1 MAQDH
6 YAALGIAKEAS
17 SDEIKRAYRKL
28 ARELHPDVNPD
39 PLSQERF
46 KEITHAYEILSDPEK
61 RRSYDMGGDGA
72 FGGGFGGGFG
82 FGDIMDAFF
91 GGGGSRGPR
100 ARVRR
105 GQDALIR
112 IDITLD
118 EAAFGT
124 ERELTVETAVTCEIC
139 TGSGCAPGTSPTTCE
154 LCRGRGEVQQ
164 VTRSILGQMMTS
176 RPCANCQGYGTTI
189 KQPCGECAGDG
200 RVRSRSTLQINV
212 PAGID
217 DGNRIQLSG
226 RGEVGPGGGP
236 SGDLYVE
243 VHIESHSSLVR
254 DGDDLHT
261 PLAISMVDAALG
273 TKVEIESLDGV
284 LELNIP
290 QGTQSG
296 TTIPIRGKGITRLR
310 GSGRGDLFVHIEVV
324 IPTKLSEK
332 ESEILRSF
340 AALRGDKER
349 VSVSSTQGGETG
361 FFSRLKDALGR

>member
-1 MAQDH
+1 MDL
-6 YAALGIAKEAS
+6 YEALGVSRDAS
-17 SDEIKRAYRKL
+17 ADEIKKAYRKL

-39 PLSQERF
+39 PKVQDRF
-46 KEITHAYEILSDPEK
+46 KEITAAYEVLSDPQK
-61 RRSYDMGGDGA
+61 RQNYDLGGNG
-72 FGGGFGGGFG
+72 FNGGGFQGGFG

-112 IDITLD
+112 IELTLE

-124 ERELTVETAVTCEIC
+124 ERELTVETAVTCQVC

-200 RVRSRSTLQINV
+200 RVRSRSTLHVTI

-226 RGEVGPGGGP
+226 KGEVGPGGGP

-243 VHIESHSSLVR
+243 VHVAAHDTLVR

-273 TKVEIESLDGV
+273 RKVEIESLDGIV
-284 LELNIP
+284 EMTIP
-290 QGTQSG
+290 PGTQSG
-296 TTIPIRGKGITRLR
+296 TTIPMRGKGVTKLR
-310 GSGRGDLFVHIEVV
+310 GAGRGDLFVHIEVV
-324 IPTKLSEK
+324 IPAKLSDK
-332 ESEILRSF
+332 EAELLRSF

-349 VSVSSTQGGETG
+349 VSLSNTQGGETG
-361 FFSRLKDALGR
+361 FFSRLKEALSR

>member
-1 MAQDH
+1 VVQDH
-6 YAALGIAKEAS
+6 YVTLGISRDAS
-17 SDEIKRAYRKL
+17 GDDIKRAYRKL

-39 PLSQERF
+39 PRSQERF
-46 KEITHAYEILSDPEK
+46 QEVTHAYEILSDPEQ

-72 FGGGFGGGFG
+72 LGGGFG

-112 IDITLD
+112 IDLTLQ
-118 EAAFGT
+118 EAAFGV
-124 ERELTVETAVTCEIC
+124 ERELTVETAITCEVC
-139 TGSGCAPGTSPTTCE
+139 TGTGCAPGTSPTTCE

-200 RVRSRSTLQINV
+200 RVRSRSSLHIDV

-226 RGEVGPGGGP
+226 KGEVGPGGGP

-243 VHIESHSSLVR
+243 VHIQAHESLVR

-273 TKVEIESLDGV
+273 TTVEIESLDGV
-284 LELNIP
+284 LELTVP

-296 TTIPIRGKGITRLR
+296 TTIPMRGKGVTQLR
-310 GSGRGDLFVHIEVV
+310 GSGRGDLFVHVEVV
-324 IPTKLSEK
+324 IPTRLSEK
-332 ESEILRSF
+332 EAELLRSF
-340 AALRGDKER
+340 AQLRGDNER
-349 VSVSSTQGGETG
+349 VSVSRTRSGESG
-361 FFSRLKDALGR
+361 FFSRLKEVLGR

>member
-6 YAALGIAKEAS
+6 YATLGITRDAT
-17 SDEIKRAYRKL
+17 SDDIKRAYRKL

-39 PLSQERF
+39 PQSQERF
-46 KEITHAYEILSDPEK
+46 KEITHAYEILSDPDK
-61 RRSYDMGGDGA
+61 RRGYDTGGFAGD
-72 FGGGFGGGFG
+72 GGFGGGFG

-112 IDITLD
+112 IDLTLE
-118 EAAFGT
+118 EAAFGA
-124 ERELTVETAVTCEIC
+124 ERELTLETAVTCDLC
-139 TGSGCAPGTSPTTCE
+139 TGTGCAPGSSPSTCE

-200 RVRSRSTLQINV
+200 RVRSRSTVKIEI

-217 DGNRIQLSG
+217 DGNRIQLAG
-226 RGEVGPGGGP
+226 KGEVGPGGGP
-236 SGDLYVE
+236 HGDLYVE
-243 VHIESHSSLVR
+243 VHVQNHETLVR

-273 TKVEIESLDGV
+273 TKVQIESLDGT
-284 LELNIP
+284 LELAIP
-290 QGTQSG
+290 HGTQSG
-296 TTIPIRGKGITRLR
+296 TTIPIRGKGVSRLR
-310 GSGRGDLFVHIEVV
+310 GNGRGDLFVHIEVV
-324 IPTKLSEK
+324 IPTKLNEK
-332 ESEILRSF
+332 EADILRSF
-340 AALRGDKER
+340 AALRGDKED
-349 VSVSSTQGGETG
+349 VSVQNTQGGESG